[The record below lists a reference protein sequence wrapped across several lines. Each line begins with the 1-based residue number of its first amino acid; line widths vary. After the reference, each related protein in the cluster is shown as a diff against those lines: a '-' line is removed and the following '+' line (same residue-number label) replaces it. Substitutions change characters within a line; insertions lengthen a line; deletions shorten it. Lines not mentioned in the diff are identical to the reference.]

1 MINDNRLASALKT
14 AAKTRLLYR
23 EDGGV
28 VDMIAPDWALST
40 TMDVMRKEMRK
51 SLSQLVEMLGEIPH
65 GCRIEITKAKD
76 SYAVQ
81 DVIESVFEEELD
93 FRHTQELPCVC
104 KVTALQFRGYRLM
117 QTHGGRIVGVEEE
130 LLSLRHASNIE
141 PTTSA
146 NGTSMRWDGDGCT
159 LTVNARRPDEATEGE
174 RTCKLWQAL
183 ERVTW
188 CEWEQPEAAA
198 EDENQ
203 MKIGEEYT
211 E

>member
-1 MINDNRLASALKT
+1 MINDNRLAGALKT

-23 EDGGV
+23 EYGGE
-28 VDMIAPDWALST
+28 VDMIAPDWAMST

-65 GCRIEITKAKD
+65 GCCIEITKAKD

-81 DVIESVFEEELD
+81 DVIESAFEEELD

-117 QTHGGRIVGVEEE
+117 QTRGGRIIGVNED
-130 LLSLRHASNIE
+130 LMGLRHASNVE
-141 PTTSA
+141 PTA
-146 NGTSMRWDGDGCT
+146 AQNGTSVQWEGEDWK
-159 LTVNARRPDEATEGE
+159 LTVQARRPAECTEDE

-188 CEWEQPEAAA
+188 CAWEQPEAAA

-203 MKIGEEYT
+203 MKIGEEDT